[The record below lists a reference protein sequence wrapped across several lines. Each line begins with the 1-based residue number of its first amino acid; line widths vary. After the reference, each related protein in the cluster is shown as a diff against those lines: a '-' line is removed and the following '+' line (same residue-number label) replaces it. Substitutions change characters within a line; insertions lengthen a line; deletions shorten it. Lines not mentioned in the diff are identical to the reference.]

1 MCACYA
7 GLACV
12 AGRFVGVAVTVIVE
26 AITKAFMAS
35 LVAVDEAIAA
45 IPITIHAYGG
55 NTVGANADCF
65 AIAGGKIQNLFVHKA
80 ITIVVLAVA

>member
-7 GLACV
+7 GLPCR

-26 AITKAFMAS
+26 AITKAFMGT
-35 LVAVDEAIAA
+35 LVAADETIAA
-45 IPITIHAYGG
+45 IPIAIHAYGG
-55 NTVGANADCF
+55 NTVGADSDCF
-65 AIAGGKIQNLFVHKA
+65 AIAGSKIQNLFVHKA